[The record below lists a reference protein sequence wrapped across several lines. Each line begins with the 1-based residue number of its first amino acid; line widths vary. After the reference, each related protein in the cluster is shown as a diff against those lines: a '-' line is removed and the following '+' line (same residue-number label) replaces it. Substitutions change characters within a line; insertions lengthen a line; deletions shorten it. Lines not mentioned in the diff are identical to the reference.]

1 MPETAAPETAAPET
15 PVLAPPLR
23 AALMAAPA
31 AGAALVLAV
40 AGRAWRT
47 VGSVSLTGDQ
57 LTGGLVQGLGLL
69 SVAAW
74 ALLLVVGGAG
84 RRVVG
89 ALLAVIGA
97 GLVAVVVTSTHLSPT
112 ATGAHGVT
120 AAAVASAPLHAPGW
134 LAVVAAAL
142 LMAGGAALAVL
153 AGRWPSRR
161 SRFTRTVPARPE
173 GPRDAR
179 EVWAAMDRGEDP
191 TAGPGEPQDRP

>member
-1 MPETAAPETAAPET
+1 MLAS
-15 PVLAPPLR
+15 PVR

-31 AGAALVLAV
+31 AGAALALAV

-57 LTGGLVQGLGLL
+57 LTGGLVQGLALL

-74 ALLLVVGGAG
+74 ALLLVVGETG

-89 ALLAVIGA
+89 ALLAAIGA
-97 GLVAVVVTSTHLSPT
+97 GLVAVVLTSTHLSPT
-112 ATGAHGVT
+112 ATGLHGVT
-120 AAAVASAPLHAPGW
+120 PEAVASAPLRGPGW

-142 LMAGGAALAVL
+142 LMAGGAGLAVL
-153 AGRWPSRR
+153 ARRWPARR

-191 TAGPGEPQDRP
+191 TVGPEEPQDRP